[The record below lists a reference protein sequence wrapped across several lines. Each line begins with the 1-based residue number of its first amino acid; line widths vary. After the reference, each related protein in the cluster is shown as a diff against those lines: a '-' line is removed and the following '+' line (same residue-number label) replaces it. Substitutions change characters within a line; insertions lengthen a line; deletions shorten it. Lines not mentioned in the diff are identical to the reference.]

1 MADPEFPRG
10 GAPIF
15 GGGRGGVGGA
25 PTYDFAKFSQKL
37 HELKEFG
44 PPLDPPLKELFLS
57 YDDLD
62 LIVQESRH

>member
-1 MADPEFPRG
+1 MGE
-10 GAPIF
+10 
-15 GGGRGGVGGA
+15 

-62 LIVQESRH
+62 LIV